1 MGQQTPPHTTRWA
14 WLTSEAGSAHV
25 LELLLV
31 ELPLLAVE
39 RQRAAPAVVGGAQ
52 SDHLLIRPL
61 QEVGPWL
68 VLEIRD
74 QSQTLS
80 RHNRLISLLFLHSC
94 LFLMHLQGCISDL

>member
-1 MGQQTPPHTTRWA
+1 MKEEEEGRRTPLTTTRWA
-14 WLTSEAGSAHV
+14 WLTSEAGCAHV

-61 QEVGPWL
+61 QEVGPWF
-68 VLEIRD
+68 VLEID
-74 QSQTLS
+74 VKVITAVTAAV
-80 RHNRLISLLFLHSC
+80 NANFC
-94 LFLMHLQGCISDL
+94 

>member
-1 MGQQTPPHTTRWA
+1 MKERGRRRIIHGLRDCKLRPPTTRWV

-39 RQRAAPAVVGGAQ
+39 RQRTAPAVVGGAQ

-61 QEVGPWL
+61 QEVSPWF
-68 VLEIRD
+68 VLEIK
-74 QSQTLS
+74 
-80 RHNRLISLLFLHSC
+80 
-94 LFLMHLQGCISDL
+94 G